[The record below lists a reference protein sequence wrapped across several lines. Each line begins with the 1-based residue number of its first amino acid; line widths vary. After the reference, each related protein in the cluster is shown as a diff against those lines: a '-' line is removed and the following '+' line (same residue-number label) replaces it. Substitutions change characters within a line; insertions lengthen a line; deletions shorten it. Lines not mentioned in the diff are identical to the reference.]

1 MICREISQGSLA
13 GSQNLQWENKNKEV
27 RLREYREIF
36 NILERPHMN
45 FTLLKNQIWNMKKV
59 VFEVS
64 KSNEDFYL
72 TCFYSDGKV
81 VLDSSNFYT

>member
-1 MICREISQGSLA
+1 
-13 GSQNLQWENKNKEV
+13 
-27 RLREYREIF
+27 
-36 NILERPHMN
+36 MN

-72 TCFYSDGKV
+72 TYFNSDGKLI
-81 VLDSSNFYT
+81 LDSSNF